1 MSRSIGD
8 FIAKK
13 VGVIN
18 EPEILDII
26 INDNDKF
33 IILASDGLWEFV
45 SNEDVRDIV
54 NKYYKDFN
62 LKDAVKDLINF
73 ARKKFENVGKYVDDI
88 TIILIFLNVEE

>member
-1 MSRSIGD
+1 MIC
-8 FIAKK
+8 KVNK

-62 LKDAVKDLINF
+62 LKDAVNDLMNF

-88 TIILIFLNVEE
+88 TIILIFLNVKE

>member
-62 LKDAVKDLINF
+62 LKDAVKDLMNF
-73 ARKKFENVGKYVDDI
+73 ARKKI
-88 TIILIFLNVEE
+88 